1 MRYRS
6 GIVVVALLAAA
17 CGGRHEEPGTVTRT
31 TVPAAAVAAR
41 TAPLPEAGEKQ
52 ILFDAVERLP
62 ASPAALLDR
71 AGLARLQEGLERL
84 EEERDALEGAWAEA
98 LRRTNVAASV
108 ELDKA
113 LRFAGER
120 ARTCFDLEQL
130 RVFELAEGRR
140 IWR

>member
-1 MRYRS
+1 
-6 GIVVVALLAAA
+6 
-17 CGGRHEEPGTVTRT
+17 
-31 TVPAAAVAAR
+31 VAAR
-41 TAPLPEAGEKQ
+41 LVAHAAEKQ
-52 ILFDAVERLP
+52 ILFDAVEQLP

-71 AGLARLQEGLERL
+71 AGLARLREGLERL
-84 EEERDALEGAWAEA
+84 AEERDALEGAWAEA
-98 LRRTNVAASV
+98 LRRSNVAASV